1 MEDHMKLVS
10 RFEAASRSTAELHG
24 LYKEAFN
31 AFAAAPRGSEE
42 RRTAL
47 SSLENIEIELASR
60 TPEF

>member
-1 MEDHMKLVS
+1 MKLVS

-24 LYKEAFN
+24 LFKEAFN

-47 SSLENIEIELASR
+47 SSLENIEAELASR
-60 TPEF
+60 PSYL